1 MSFAELWG
9 CQVTCAEQEV
19 PLSLAGAEVSLQCMP
34 RMVLQ
39 PVCSVGQ
46 GVSKTYR
53 RATALCSER
62 AESTGERPQV
72 KGDET
77 DVTLLPAL
85 KGSEQL
91 PSALER

>member
-9 CQVTCAEQEV
+9 CQVTCAEQEA

-46 GVSKTYR
+46 GVSR
-53 RATALCSER
+53 LRE
-62 AESTGERPQV
+62 GPQHYAQKELRV
-72 KGDET
+72 QEKG
-77 DVTLLPAL
+77 L
-85 KGSEQL
+85 
-91 PSALER
+91 R